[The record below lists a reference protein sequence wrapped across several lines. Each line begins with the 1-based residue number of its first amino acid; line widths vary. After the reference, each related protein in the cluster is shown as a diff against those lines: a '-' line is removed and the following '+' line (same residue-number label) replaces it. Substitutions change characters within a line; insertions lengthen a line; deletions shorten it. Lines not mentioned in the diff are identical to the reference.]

1 MKHFSE
7 ANGGISVVEIRTL
20 TDDREVFAVRRV
32 FYHPLRVK
40 NLYYYDLAILELGKQ
55 AKTVPKTF

>member
-7 ANGGISVVEIRTL
+7 RKDEVIAVEIRTL
-20 TDDREVFAVRRV
+20 TNNREVFAVRRV

-55 AKTVPKTF
+55 AKTLPKTF